1 MGSMKVQPTTS
12 RGQETVERV
21 LDAACVLF
29 ARQGIHPTTLDEV
42 GALSGTGRGQ
52 LYHFFAGKSDLV
64 AEVIARQCER
74 VLDAQQP
81 LLGNIST
88 AADVRAWCSQAA
100 EQYAQDDDPI
110 RCPIGSLVH
119 ELGEQDVVARAALA
133 TGFGRWQAALA
144 EGLRRVR
151 DTGELAAGS
160 EPEDVAAALLAA
172 YEGGVLLAGA
182 SSNLE
187 VLSRALGTV
196 AATALAPESAA

>member
-29 ARQGIHPTTLDEV
+29 ARQGIRPTTLDEV

-81 LLGNIST
+81 LLG
-88 AADVRAWCSQAA
+88 
-100 EQYAQDDDPI
+100 QYFYSRRRSCVVLTGCGAI
-110 RCPIGSLVH
+110 RT
-119 ELGEQDVVARAALA
+119 R
-133 TGFGRWQAALA
+133 
-144 EGLRRVR
+144 
-151 DTGELAAGS
+151 
-160 EPEDVAAALLAA
+160 
-172 YEGGVLLAGA
+172 
-182 SSNLE
+182 
-187 VLSRALGTV
+187 
-196 AATALAPESAA
+196 